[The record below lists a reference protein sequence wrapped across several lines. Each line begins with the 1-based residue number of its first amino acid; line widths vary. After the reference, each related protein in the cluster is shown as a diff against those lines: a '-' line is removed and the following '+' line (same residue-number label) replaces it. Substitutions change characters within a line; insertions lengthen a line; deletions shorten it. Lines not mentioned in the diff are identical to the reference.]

1 MTEDG
6 AQHQVAEQRDDLRL
20 LNQVMRH
27 DVRND
32 LQLVQAYAELLDG
45 HVDDDGKE
53 YLAKIKESAESA
65 VGMTTTARD
74 LAQVILRS
82 GEETYPVEV
91 AKLLRRQVEDVVSAY
106 PEAIVRIEGTLPEA
120 EVVANDMLS
129 SVFRN
134 LLRNA
139 IEHNNTSPPEVTVS
153 GTLADD
159 TVRIAVA
166 DNGPGVPDD
175 QKERIFGQGEKGLE
189 SNGAGIG
196 LYLVQSLVGIYGG
209 EVWVEDNESK
219 GAVFYVE
226 LRRVTA

>member
-27 DVRND
+27 DIRND
-32 LQLVQAYAELLDG
+32 LQLVQAYAELLDE

-91 AKLLRRQVEDVVSAY
+91 ARLLRRQVEDVVSAY

-219 GAVFYVE
+219 GAVFCLE
-226 LRRVTA
+226 LQRVTA

>member
-27 DVRND
+27 DIRND
-32 LQLVQAYAELLDG
+32 LQLVQAYAELLDE

-65 VGMTTTARD
+65 VEMTTTARD

-91 AKLLRRQVEDVVSAY
+91 ARLLRRQVEDVVSAY

-120 EVVANDMLS
+120 KVVANDMLS

-166 DNGPGVPDD
+166 DNGPGVPDN

-219 GAVFYVE
+219 GAVFYLE
-226 LRRVTA
+226 LQRVTA

>member
-1 MTEDG
+1 MVDG
-6 AQHQVAEQRDDLRL
+6 EQQERLEEQRDDLRL

-27 DVRND
+27 DIRND
-32 LQLVQAYAELLDG
+32 LQLVQAYAELLDE

-65 VGMTTTARD
+65 VEMTTTARD

-91 AKLLRRQVEDVVSAY
+91 ARLLRRQVEDVVSAY

-120 EVVANDMLS
+120 KVVANDMLS

-219 GAVFYVE
+219 GAVFYLE
-226 LRRVTA
+226 LQRVTA